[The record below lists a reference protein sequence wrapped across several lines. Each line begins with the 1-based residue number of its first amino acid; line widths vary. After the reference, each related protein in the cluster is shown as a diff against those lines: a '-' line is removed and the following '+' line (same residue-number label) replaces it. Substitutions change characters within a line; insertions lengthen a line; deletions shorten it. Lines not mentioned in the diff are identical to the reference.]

1 MVRFA
6 FMKGEVSPLVYVA
19 TAPLLLLSQHGMV
32 ALAYRWRGIPLVY
45 DQEFWL
51 LPLRRLAVLPGLSPL
66 AAGLAFAFSLAVLW
80 VLAWLSFRRASRARW
95 GYGLAALSIVP
106 VLQLPAVA
114 VLAFMPR
121 RAVQPEAEAG
131 EEREGEANASH
142 IAQGVLAGVAII
154 VFAVLVSAVTFGAYG
169 WGLFVI
175 TPFTVGLT
183 TAHIANRRTV
193 LDLGSTVSIALSAA
207 ALGSLALVMF
217 ALEGIACIV
226 MAAPLG
232 AGVAAIGA
240 AIGRSVA
247 IARQD
252 PRKPFLAVA
261 FLPAV
266 FALEAAMPPSVTIA
280 TDEAIIISAPPSTV
294 WRELTSDEPI
304 NAPIG
309 LVGQAGLA
317 VPLRARITGE
327 GVGAERLGEFSTGIA
342 RERVT
347 AWVPERRLAFTVLEQ
362 PPAMEEMSPYRRVHA
377 PHVRGYFDTGET
389 RFDLEPLPGGQT
401 RLTVRASHVLRID
414 PVLYWEPIA
423 RWAVRENA
431 GRVLRA
437 IRERAESEP

>member
-1 MVRFA
+1 MARFA
-6 FMKGEVSPLVYVA
+6 SMKGEISPLVYAA

-32 ALAYRWRGIPLVY
+32 ALAYRWRGVPLAL

-66 AAGLAFAFSLAVLW
+66 AAGLAFALSLAVLW

-106 VLQLPAVA
+106 ALQLPAVA
-114 VLAFMPR
+114 MLALMPR
-121 RAVQPEAEAG
+121 GAVQPEAEAG
-131 EEREGEANASH
+131 EKRREGANASH

-169 WGLFVI
+169 WGLFVL

-183 TAHIANRRTV
+183 TGHIANRRV
-193 LDLGSTVSIALSAA
+193 ALDLGSTVAIGVGAA

-217 ALEGIACIV
+217 ALEGLACII

-232 AGVAAIGA
+232 AAVAAIGA
-240 AIGRSVA
+240 AIGHRTSPGY
-247 IARQD
+247 RHD
-252 PRKPFLAVA
+252 RPFLTVA

-266 FALEAAMPPSVTIA
+266 FALEAAMPPSVTIE
-280 TDEAIIISAPPSTV
+280 TDEAIHISAPPAAV
-294 WRELTSDEPI
+294 WRALTSDQPI
-304 NAPIG
+304 SAPIG
-309 LVGQAGLA
+309 LVGEAGLA
-317 VPLRARITGE
+317 IPLRGRLLGE

-347 AWVPERRLAFTVLEQ
+347 AWVPGRRLAFTVIEQ

-414 PVLYWEPIA
+414 PVPYWAPIA